1 MPSRKKHSGAPV
13 RQARVSRR
21 QARDAREQLAAGG
34 LSHQERRQL
43 RSVIRTRDET
53 AGRRGLEVRHI
64 TIVVGGTLAA
74 IAVVGAL
81 VGLVPAIEASGGHG
95 TPGTFVAM
103 FDSCRRHTGCA
114 MAGTFQPVHGGK
126 VPDVIYA
133 GALPADAGPGMGV
146 PAIRP
151 AGSQYVYPPHGTN
164 RWVFDLL
171 LTLLLGAAVGFLL
184 LASTLGLRRRTMS
197 HPLVG

>member
-1 MPSRKKHSGAPV
+1 MPSRKQHSGPPG
-13 RQARVSRR
+13 RPARVSRR
-21 QARDAREQLAAGG
+21 QADDAREQLAVGG
-34 LSHQERRQL
+34 LSHQERRKL
-43 RSVIRTRDET
+43 RSVVRTRDEAT
-53 AGRRGLEVRHI
+53 DRRGLEFRHI
-64 TIVVGGTLAA
+64 TIVVGGTLVAM
-74 IAVVGAL
+74 AVVGAL
-81 VGLVPAIEASGGHG
+81 VGLVPAIEASHGQG

-103 FDSCRRHTGCA
+103 FHSCRRHTGCA

-151 AGSQYVYPPHGTN
+151 GGSEYVYPPHGTL

-184 LASTLGLRRRTMS
+184 LASTLGLRGRKTS
-197 HPLVG
+197 HPRSN

>member
-1 MPSRKKHSGAPV
+1 MPSRKQHSGPPAGPTG
-13 RQARVSRR
+13 ASRR
-21 QARDAREQLAAGG
+21 QARAAREQLAAGG
-34 LSHQERRQL
+34 LSHQERRRL
-43 RSVIRTRDET
+43 RAVIRTRDET
-53 AGRRGLEVRHI
+53 AGRRSLEFRHL
-64 TIVVGGTLAA
+64 TIVVAGTLVAM
-74 IAVVGAL
+74 AVVGAL
-81 VGLVPAIEASGGHG
+81 VGLVPAIEAAGGHG

-103 FDSCRRHTGCA
+103 FQSCRRHTGCA
-114 MAGTFQPVHGGK
+114 MAGTFQPAGGGK

-151 AGSQYVYPPHGTN
+151 GGSEYVYPPHGPL

-184 LASTLGLRRRTMS
+184 LASTLGLRRRETS
-197 HPLVG
+197 RLGVG